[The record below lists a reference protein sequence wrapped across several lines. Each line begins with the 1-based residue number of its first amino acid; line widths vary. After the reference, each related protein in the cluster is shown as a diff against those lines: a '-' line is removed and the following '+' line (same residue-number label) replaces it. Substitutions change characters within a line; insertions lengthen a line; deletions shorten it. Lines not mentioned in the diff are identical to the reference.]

1 MSEKMGKIQ
10 NRGKIWGIY
19 RDTFDLA
26 VFAVKSCT
34 RALNFVLKIQDHR
47 PQIQDHRPEIVNP
60 SSRKLLIKSSIT

>member
-1 MSEKMGKIQ
+1 MREKMSEIQ

-34 RALNFVLKIQDHR
+34 RALNVVLKIQDHR
-47 PQIQDHRPEIVNP
+47 PQI
-60 SSRKLLIKSSIT
+60 